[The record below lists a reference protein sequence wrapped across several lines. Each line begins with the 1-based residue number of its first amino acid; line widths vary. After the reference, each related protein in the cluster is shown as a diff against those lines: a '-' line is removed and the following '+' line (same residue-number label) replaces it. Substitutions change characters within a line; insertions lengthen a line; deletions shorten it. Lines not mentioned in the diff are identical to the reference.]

1 MKSHCECLSVKRV
14 DVGCSHLHTSTVCS
28 KQTNRLH
35 FFPHFISHFDSFE
48 IREWMQKWSMG
59 GSDREW
65 AGCMK
70 EGVVKHKNI
79 YKKLEEKQKQTKFL
93 HLIRYSGQ
101 PTNALILQRI
111 ETHTQNPTC
120 TPLIWNNITFTQCS
134 HTGTEISDTE
144 TVSRSHSACS
154 RPVSAINPL
163 FKEVPLVPHPL
174 WDKTNNIKI
183 IAETFLHLFDLYSH
197 SFAFSSSEMQTL
209 KHTHPHTHT
218 HTF

>member
-65 AGCMK
+65 AGCME

-111 ETHTQNPTC
+111 ETHTHKIRRAHHLFEIILRLLNAHTLALRYRIQKLFLGLTLLAVAQSL
-120 TPLIWNNITFTQCS
+120 PLI
-134 HTGTEISDTE
+134 H
-144 TVSRSHSACS
+144 
-154 RPVSAINPL
+154 
-163 FKEVPLVPHPL
+163 
-174 WDKTNNIKI
+174 
-183 IAETFLHLFDLYSH
+183 
-197 SFAFSSSEMQTL
+197 FS
-209 KHTHPHTHT
+209 KKCH
-218 HTF
+218 